1 MQFRWEYQKQ
11 NFESCSYKLLL
22 SGLGI
27 LFEAYVKKKKK
38 TKKVMV
44 NYVTTKFPVFLFSVR
59 LVIGAVKQV
68 TQRMLTWKRHLTLTK
83 FSMF

>member
-22 SGLGI
+22 SGAGI
-27 LFEAYVKKKKK
+27 LFEAYVKKKKR

-44 NYVTTKFPVFLFSVR
+44 NSLTTKFPVFLFS
-59 LVIGAVKQV
+59 
-68 TQRMLTWKRHLTLTK
+68 
-83 FSMF
+83 